1 MRFMSEKEKFI
12 YNYSAKQQ
20 EEIEAIRSKYVDQQE
35 TQLEK
40 LKKMDHQVTRKAN
53 IISISL
59 GIIWTLVFG
68 LGLCCVLE
76 WDLYVKGS
84 VIGIIG
90 LIGIGINV
98 PLHHFLLKKLRQKI
112 APQIIA
118 LSDELLK

>member
-1 MRFMSEKEKFI
+1 MSEKEKFI

-40 LKKMDHQVTRKAN
+40 LKKMNHQVTRKAN

-59 GIIWTLVFG
+59 GIIWTLVF
-68 LGLCCVLE
+68 GLCCVLE

>member
-1 MRFMSEKEKFI
+1 MSEKEKFV

-20 EEIEAIRSKYVDQQE
+20 EEIEAIRSKYVEQQE
-35 TQLEK
+35 TKFQK
-40 LKKMDHQVTRKAN
+40 LKKLDNQVSRQAN

-59 GIIWTLVFG
+59 GIIWTLIFG
-68 LGLCCVLE
+68 LGLCCVLK
-76 WDLYVKGS
+76 WDLYIIGS

-90 LIGIGINV
+90 LIGMGVNV
-98 PLHHFLLKKLRQKI
+98 PLHHYFLKKFRQKI

>member
-1 MRFMSEKEKFI
+1 MRCMSEKEKFI

-20 EEIEAIRSKYVDQQE
+20 EEIEAIRSKYVDQRE
-35 TQLEK
+35 TQLQK
-40 LKKMDHQVTRKAN
+40 LKKMDHQVTCKAN

-59 GIIWTLVFG
+59 GIIWTLIFG
-68 LGLCCVLE
+68 VGLCCVLE

-84 VIGIIG
+84 VIGIVG

-98 PLHHFLLKKLRQKI
+98 PLYHFLLKKLRQKI

>member
-1 MRFMSEKEKFI
+1 MSEKEKFI

-20 EEIEAIRSKYVDQQE
+20 EEIEAIHSKYVDQQE
-35 TQLEK
+35 TQLQK
-40 LKKMDHQVTRKAN
+40 LKKMDHQVTCKAN

-59 GIIWTLVFG
+59 GIIWTLIFG
-68 LGLCCVLE
+68 VGLCCVLE

-84 VIGIIG
+84 VIGIVG

-98 PLHHFLLKKLRQKI
+98 PLYHFLLKKLRQKI